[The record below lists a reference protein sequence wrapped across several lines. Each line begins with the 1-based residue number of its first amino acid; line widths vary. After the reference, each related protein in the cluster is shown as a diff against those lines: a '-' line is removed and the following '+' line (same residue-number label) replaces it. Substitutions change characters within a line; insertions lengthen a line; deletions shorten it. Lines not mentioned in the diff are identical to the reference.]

1 MKDRYIDG
9 HAQRRI
15 DQVRVG
21 DLLELEHDEYADPA
35 YHHDGYGSDNFKY
48 EFARVLNV
56 ERKSDNWFV
65 LYTTQGAFRFP
76 PDHWVNVGGD

>member
-1 MKDRYIDG
+1 MKDRYIGD

-21 DLLELEHDEYADPA
+21 DLLDLEHDEYADPT
-35 YHHDGYGSDNFKY
+35 YHRDGYGSDNFKY

-56 ERKSDNWFV
+56 ERKTDNWFV
-65 LYTTQGAFRFP
+65 VYATQGAFHFP
-76 PDHWVNVGGD
+76 CDHWVNVGGD